1 MAEPLQ
7 VCVVGHTNTG
17 KTSFVR
23 TLLQNTDFGEV
34 SDRPSTTRDVRRADL
49 KLGDQVVL
57 DIFDTPGLEDGLG
70 LYEYLQELVVEQGD
84 MRHNGPEQIKAFL
97 ESAAAGSEFEQEA
110 KVLRQL
116 LAADA
121 AFYLIDCR
129 DPVLPKYQDELDILR
144 RCGKPILPVLNF
156 TAHAEQKS
164 GAWQQALA
172 RVNLHGWVEFDTVS
186 LPEHGDAEI
195 FQHLGTLL
203 PKHRQ
208 QLQAIQQQRQAQ
220 AQQRVIAAR
229 REISE
234 LLLDVAAYAERIH
247 SDDAE
252 QLKQVITAMEQ
263 RVVAREQ
270 RCVSAILQVF
280 GFQANAA
287 VLQRLAVGKQAWQA
301 PLFAPET
308 LKEFGI
314 KASKGVITGGAAG
327 AGFDV
332 MVGGLSLG
340 AGTVIGAAAGGL
352 WQSWQH
358 YGRRIKHAVQGHSEI
373 HIQPEIIR
381 LLAARQQQLVQALLR
396 RGHAAVTP
404 LSLVNEQAEFH
415 EPTQFKKFLSQAR
428 ANPQWSTLHR
438 ERFDDSLDRAR
449 CLRLLD

>member
-1 MAEPLQ
+1 MAEALK

-23 TLLQNTDFGEV
+23 TLLQNTSFGEV
-34 SDRPSTTRDVRRADL
+34 SDRPSTTRDVRRAEL
-49 KLGDQVVL
+49 KLGDEVVL
-57 DIFDTPGLEDGLG
+57 EIFDTPGLEDGLG
-70 LYEYLQELVVEQGD
+70 LYEYLQSLQADQD
-84 MRHNGPEQIKAFL
+84 MSRHNGPEQIRVFL
-97 ESAAAGSEFEQEA
+97 KTPAAKEDFEQEA

-116 LAADA
+116 LQVDA

-156 TAHAEQKS
+156 TAHADQQS
-164 GAWQQALA
+164 AAWQQALA
-172 RVNLHGWVEFDTVS
+172 QVNLHGWIEFDTVS
-186 LPEHGDAEI
+186 LPEHGDSEI
-195 FQHLGTLL
+195 FQHLATLL
-203 PKHRQ
+203 PNHRTY
-208 QLQAIQQQRQAQ
+208 LQTIQQQRQLQ
-220 AQQRVIAAR
+220 AQQRVVAAR

-234 LLLDVAAYAERIH
+234 LLLDVAAYSERIAN
-247 SDDAE
+247 DELD
-252 QLKQVITAMEQ
+252 QLNHITAAMEQ

-270 RCVSAILQVF
+270 RSVTAILQIF
-280 GFQANAA
+280 GFPANAA
-287 VLQRLAVGKQAWQA
+287 TLQRLAVGQQAWQA

-314 KASKGVITGGAAG
+314 KASKGIVTGGAAG
-327 AGFDV
+327 AGFDL

-340 AGTVIGAAAGGL
+340 AGTIIGAAAGGL
-352 WQSWQH
+352 WQSWQQ

-381 LLAARQQQLVQALLR
+381 LLAARQQQLVQALMR

-404 LSLVNEQAEFH
+404 LSLVNENAEFH
-415 EPTQFKKFLSQAR
+415 EPARFKSFLAR
-428 ANPQWSTLHR
+428 ARAHPQWSTLNQ
-438 ERFDDSLDRAR
+438 EKFDDSLERSQ